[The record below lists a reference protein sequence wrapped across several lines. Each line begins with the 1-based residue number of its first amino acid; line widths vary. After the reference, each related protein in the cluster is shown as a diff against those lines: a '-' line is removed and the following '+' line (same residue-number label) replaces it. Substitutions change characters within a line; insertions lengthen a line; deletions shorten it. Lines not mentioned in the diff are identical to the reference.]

1 MIVFTKFAVFTMN
14 NSRAQLGAAPAANS
28 LFILYSTR
36 PRAHV
41 HTIVR
46 FTHTSIL
53 TTRGSYST
61 MSSFGEQE

>member
-28 LFILYSTR
+28 LFILYLT
-36 PRAHV
+36 RAHV

>member
-36 PRAHV
+36 AHV

-46 FTHTSIL
+46 FTHTSIF

-61 MSSFGEQE
+61 MPSFGEQE